1 MSLKN
6 EHDLF
11 IHRGFPGGAVVKNPP
26 VNVQDIGD
34 MGSTPGLGRSPG
46 EEKGY
51 SLQYSGLENS
61 MDCRV
66 HGVTKSHTQ
75 LSDFHFT
82 SLRT

>member
-34 MGSTPGLGRSPG
+34 VGLIPGLGKSLRVENGNP
-46 EEKGY
+46 
-51 SLQYSGLENS
+51 LQYSCLENCMDRLQS
-61 MDCRV
+61 MGSQRFR
-66 HGVTKSHTQ
+66 HS
-75 LSDFHFT
+75 
-82 SLRT
+82 